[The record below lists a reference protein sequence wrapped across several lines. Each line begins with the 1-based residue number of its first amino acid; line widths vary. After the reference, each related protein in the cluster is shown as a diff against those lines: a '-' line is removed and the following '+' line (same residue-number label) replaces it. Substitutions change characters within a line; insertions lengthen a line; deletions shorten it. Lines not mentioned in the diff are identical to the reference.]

1 MEGNTIL
8 LLLSAPTAENVSR
21 GLLDSFGE
29 DRACE
34 VYCELAR
41 AAYASAKGVSSAR
54 AILAYQPSSKY
65 PDLRWLDSED
75 PGFLNQKGSTAGERF
90 YNSVKWCI
98 EAGSTG
104 VAVFSPYAPGVPEQ
118 WLKDAFTQ
126 LAKTPLVLGPTA
138 EGNCY
143 LIGAAAP
150 FPFLAEY
157 PWEGRN
163 MRDEL
168 VEAAKKNRIEPA
180 ILPEFYEV
188 KSENAYKQWQA
199 SLSRTEAFPSTKNPG
214 SKKQ

>member
-8 LLLSAPTAENVSR
+8 LLLTAPTPDNVSR
-21 GLLDSFGE
+21 GLVDSFGA
-29 DRACE
+29 DRACDI
-34 VYCELAR
+34 YCELAR
-41 AAYASAKGVSSAR
+41 AAYGAAKSVPNAR
-54 AILAYQPSSKY
+54 AILAYLPNNKY

-118 WLKDAFTQ
+118 WLKDAFAQ
-126 LAKTPLVLGPTA
+126 LAKTPLVLGPTP

-143 LIGAAAP
+143 LIGAATP
-150 FPFLAEY
+150 FPFLAEF

-168 VEAAKKNRIEPA
+168 VDAAKKTRVEPA

-188 KSENAYKQWQA
+188 KNETAYKQWQA
-199 SLSRTEAFPSTKNPG
+199 SLSKTEAFPSTKGANP
-214 SKKQ
+214 KKQ